1 MIIGHSKQWDFLKK
15 VVFLERL
22 PHAFLFSGPEHLGKR
37 KIALEFV
44 KFIFCQEK
52 NFSKKPCGFCPSCF
66 SLEKGVHPDLILLEN
81 PLSREIGISEIREII
96 RKLSLK
102 PYLAPLKIAVID
114 KAHLMTR
121 EAQNCFLKTLEEP
134 KGKTLLIL
142 ITNYPLLLLPT
153 ILSRVQEMRFFPVNK
168 EEIKKF
174 LLKNKA
180 DPKEAEL
187 IIRYAGPKPGK
198 AIEFF
203 LDKEKREKHKKIIK
217 DLETILRSDLSYRFD
232 YVKKISL
239 EEKKEGGVLF
249 FEILEVWLAYF
260 REFLFEIVREENKN
274 KRNYPLK
281 KIKKIIPLIQNIYY
295 LISSTNVNKRLAMEI
310 LMMHL

>member
-1 MIIGHSKQWDFLKK
+1 
-15 VVFLERL
+15 
-22 PHAFLFSGPEHLGKR
+22 
-37 KIALEFV
+37 
-44 KFIFCQEK
+44 
-52 NFSKKPCGFCPSCF
+52 
-66 SLEKGVHPDLILLEN
+66 
-81 PLSREIGISEIREII
+81 
-96 RKLSLK
+96 
-102 PYLAPLKIAVID
+102 VID

-203 LDKEKREKHKKIIK
+203 LDKGKREKHKKIIK